1 VRVTRPGQQTNKKIG
16 VYGGTFDPIHY
27 GHLRPALDAMHQLGL
42 AQVRFVPCYQPVHRD
57 QPSTSSA
64 LRCQMVE
71 AAIAP
76 QAGFELETCEIERQ
90 GPSFMVDTLRYL
102 KTAYDDSDLVLLMG
116 SDAFSHFLNWRDN
129 QSILALANIAVMH
142 RPGETLPEQG
152 AIASLLAQRLVRTL
166 DKVAGQIVEVEVTQL
181 DVSSTRIR
189 QLVRQAEPIEFLTPR
204 GVIDIIKQH
213 KLYI

>member
-1 VRVTRPGQQTNKKIG
+1 MSLTRPGQQANKKIG

-42 AQVRFVPCYQPVHRD
+42 SQVRFVPCYQPVHRD

-64 LRCQMVE
+64 LRCQMVQ
-71 AAIAP
+71 AAIDP
-76 QAGFELETCEIERQ
+76 QGGFELERCEIERQ

-102 KTAYDDSDLVLLMG
+102 KTTFVNHDLVLLMG
-116 SDAFSHFLNWRDN
+116 SDAFSQFLNWRDYGI
-129 QSILALANIAVMH
+129 ILELANIAVMH
-142 RPGETLPEQG
+142 RPGEKLPEQG
-152 AIASLLAQRLVRTL
+152 AIANLLAQRLTGTL
-166 DKVAGQIVEVEVTQL
+166 NATAGQIVEVEVTQL
-181 DVSSTRIR
+181 DVSSTRLR
-189 QLVRQAEPIEFLTPR
+189 QLVRQGEPIEFLTPR